1 LEVAEAVLEVVVDLE
16 VLDLVVVVSLAV
28 ELEEVGSIR
37 LLKSH

>member
-1 LEVAEAVLEVVVDLE
+1 VAEAVLEVVVDLE